1 MTQPDA
7 HTSLIH
13 RVVTYTP
20 CATSSRKKTVNKIK
34 FTQFEEENLLSETRN
49 VAEIG
54 DESNDNSLIPPL
66 LRKEEMDVMD
76 FGDKSGPAVRQ

>member
-1 MTQPDA
+1 MHP
-7 HTSLIH
+7 S
-13 RVVTYTP
+13 VTYTP

-54 DESNDNSLIPPL
+54 DESDN
-66 LRKEEMDVMD
+66 E
-76 FGDKSGPAVRQ
+76 